1 MRLVRYPFL
10 FAYGQARRT
19 DEGIEVEV
27 VDTGEGIR
35 PEDLPYVFDRFY
47 RGEKSRRESSKRTAD
62 RSASKAK
69 WGMARDLCLCCRV
82 EVY

>member
-10 FAYGQARRT
+10 FAHGQARRT
-19 DEGIEVEV
+19 IEGVEVEV

-47 RGEKSRRESSKRTAD
+47 RGENSRSHAT
-62 RSASKAK
+62 
-69 WGMARDLCLCCRV
+69 GGQV
-82 EVY
+82 